1 MRFEI
6 LPKMT
11 IFIKFINIDVQK
23 CQGVSPPISRRD
35 MNYNSLDS
43 SRQGASNGGRPM
55 FSASLDGKLF
65 PF

>member
-6 LPKMT
+6 LPKMK

-23 CQGVSPPISRRD
+23 CQGGSSSIGRRD
-35 MNYNSLDS
+35 MHYSSLDS
-43 SRQGASNGGRPM
+43 SRQGASNGSCHM
-55 FSASLDGKLF
+55 SSASLDGKLF